1 MRTTIKQLTEAD
13 FEAMVE
19 KQNAI
24 RGFTVPPINKDELL
38 ERIKYKDWSAY
49 LIGEAFLSMYRT
61 GIKAEIDLMDV
72 CNLDAQGKRLL
83 FQSIFARDVPHWNC
97 EFYWSIETEIKEILG
112 VEYKDDKV
120 VII

>member
-1 MRTTIKQLTEAD
+1 MPKVTKEY
-13 FEAMVE
+13 FEEMILKAE
-19 KQNAI
+19 KE
-24 RGFTVPPINKDELL
+24 RGFTVPPIDKDELL
-38 ERIKYKDWSAY
+38 DRIKWKDWSAY

-61 GIKAEIDLMDV
+61 GIMANIDLMGV

-83 FQSIFARDVPHWNC
+83 FQSIFARDVPNWNC
-97 EFYWSIETEIKEILG
+97 EFLYSIEQEIKEILG